1 MRDSNSI
8 QLVLPM
14 AGLGSRFAQ
23 AGYTV
28 PKPLLDIHGV
38 PMFELVIANLV
49 TPAIGRLVLIIPSAW
64 GLAERMQALE
74 AVLKIEVTVVEV
86 SDLTDGPAG
95 SVERAEKYLNPDSPV
110 VTANSDQYLD
120 ADLSGFYNSV
130 CDPMNAGVILAMED
144 SDPKWSYA
152 RLDENGQLVEVRE
165 KVVISN
171 LATVGVYGFKS
182 ASIMFDA
189 FRKMRNDGGSVN
201 GEYYVAPAYNYLL
214 GEDCGAIVV
223 TNLGPVGS
231 VMHGLG
237 IPADYEHFRSSEL
250 SLEAANH
257 TKVIFNQMEIYD
269 A

>member
-1 MRDSNSI
+1 MRDSSSI

-49 TPAIGRLVLIIPSAW
+49 TPAIGRLILIIPSAW
-64 GLAERMQALE
+64 GLADRMQALE
-74 AVLKIEVTVVEV
+74 AVLEIEVIVVEV

-95 SVERAEKYLNPDSPV
+95 SVERAEKYLNPDLPV

-120 ADLSGFYNSV
+120 ADLLGFYNAV
-130 CDPMNAGVILAMED
+130 CDPMSAGVILAMED
-144 SDPKWSYA
+144 TDPKWSYA

-171 LATVGVYGFKS
+171 LATVGVYGFNS

-189 FRKMRNDGGSVN
+189 FRKMRDDGGSVN
-201 GEYYVAPAYNYLL
+201 GEYYVAPAYNYIL
-214 GEDCGAIVV
+214 GEDSRGVVV

-237 IPADYEHFRSSEL
+237 IPVDYENFLKTKQSI
-250 SLEAANH
+250 EAART
-257 TKVIFNQMEIYD
+257 TKLVFNPLRN
-269 A
+269 